1 MTAIVDAF
9 RSGGWF
15 MYPIALV
22 QVFVAAVVI
31 ERVFV
36 LYFQASVAKAALL
49 RAIDKLLRAG
59 QVDRALKL
67 ATDNRSPLGRVI
79 ASGIKNMNER
89 KEVVQMV
96 MDETALSEVPLLEQ
110 RIGYLAMFS
119 NVATLA
125 GLLGTIVGLIH
136 SFGAV
141 AKASAAEKSTKLA
154 EGISEAMNCTAFGL
168 VVAIPALLAYAVLQS
183 KTHHLVD
190 EIDEGSLHV
199 YNIIVDVKEG
209 FARPTDAGQV

>member
-1 MTAIVDAF
+1 MSEIVEAF
-9 RSGGWF
+9 RGGGAF

-49 RAIDKLLRAG
+49 KHVEKLVRAG
-59 QVDRALKL
+59 QFDRAVKL
-67 ATDNRSPLGRVI
+67 AQENRSPLGRVI
-79 ASGIKNMNER
+79 VSGLRSVNER
-89 KEVVQMV
+89 KEVVQMM
-96 MDETALSEVPLLEQ
+96 MDEAALCEVPHLEA
-110 RIGYLAMFS
+110 RTGYLAMFS
-119 NVATLA
+119 NVATLS

-168 VVAIPALLAYAVLQS
+168 TVAIPSLLAYAVLQS
-183 KTHHLVD
+183 KTHRLVD
-190 EIDEGSLHV
+190 EIDEGSIHV

-209 FARPTDAGQV
+209 FARPTDPSQV

>member
-1 MTAIVDAF
+1 
-9 RSGGWF
+9 
-15 MYPIALV
+15 
-22 QVFVAAVVI
+22 
-31 ERVFV
+31 
-36 LYFQASVAKAALL
+36 LL
-49 RAIDKLLRAG
+49 KAIDKLLRAG

-79 ASGIKNMNER
+79 AAGIRSMNER
-89 KEVVQMV
+89 KEVVQML
-96 MDETALSEVPLLEQ
+96 MDEQALSEVPKLEE

-168 VVAIPALLAYAVLQS
+168 TVAIPALLAYAVLQS
-183 KTHHLVD
+183 KTHRLVD

>member
-1 MTAIVDAF
+1 MSAIVDAF

-49 RAIDKLLRAG
+49 KAIDKLLRAG

-79 ASGIKNMNER
+79 AAGIRSMNER
-89 KEVVQMV
+89 KEVVQML
-96 MDETALSEVPLLEQ
+96 MDEAALTEVPKLEQ

-141 AKASAAEKSTKLA
+141 AKADAATKSTLLA
-154 EGISEAMNCTAFGL
+154 AGISEAMNCTAFGL
-168 VVAIPALLAYAVLQS
+168 IVAIPALLAYAMLQS
-183 KTHHLVD
+183 RTQKCVD
-190 EIDEGSLHV
+190 EINEGSV
-199 YNIIVDVKEG
+199 RIVNLILLNRDKLLSEQNNG
-209 FARPTDAGQV
+209 